1 MGRAKKDG
9 PLYVV
14 EHLEEGLGDWCRL
27 EYRHV
32 ASFVPPERLVFL
44 NYPLDTADLAP
55 EGAAAN
61 PRASAKSLEELVP
74 HGDSSAAALEAVEGG
89 TPLPPWDRICL
100 LDMDAE
106 QALEPDDV
114 ARFDAL
120 VFGGILGNITENE
133 DGSYGSDDRTAEIRR
148 FGFVHRR
155 HLGPMQMTT
164 DTAVL
169 VSQLV
174 LETASPLAQI
184 PFIDCP
190 EFVDDKAGGT
200 GVLAWLQLRSVPLRF
215 LFSKSYS

>member
-1 MGRAKKDG
+1 
-9 PLYVV
+9 
-14 EHLEEGLGDWCRL
+14 
-27 EYRHV
+27 
-32 ASFVPPERLVFL
+32 
-44 NYPLDTADLAP
+44 
-55 EGAAAN
+55 
-61 PRASAKSLEELVP
+61 
-74 HGDSSAAALEAVEGG
+74 AVEGG

-190 EFVDDKAGGT
+190 EFVDDKAGG
-200 GVLAWLQLRSVPLRF
+200 GGPSSSVCME
-215 LFSKSYS
+215 